1 MTTLSIGRHKALQ
14 KRHRDV
20 VNHTLKSPSNGLG
33 LGFLCWRFRGVPR
46 RRGPLVR
53 PAGRLLFEGAIPEVI
68 RRAGALFGVVRF
80 FAPVLG
86 HLLEAL
92 PLSFGRELLELPE
105 SLPDGRAL
113 FRRRIFGALVHP
125 GQHAALLRRQIV
137 PDRRILRPDAFLEF
151 GRWLGLGHAV
161 DFFALFFGRQLLK
174 FAGLFPERVLV
185 LRRRVFQLPVKAPE
199 AVPLFGRKLLPIFEV
214 LLDPSLLRRRELLK
228 PRALF
233 AEFLPFLGCEFV
245 EALAVDPHLGGL
257 WRQVG
262 VRLRRARKS

>member
-14 KRHRDV
+14 KKHRDI
-20 VNHTLKSPSNGLG
+20 VNHPLKSPSNGLG

-105 SLPDGRAL
+105 SLPDGRAF

-137 PDRRILRPDAFLEF
+137 PDRRVLRFDAFLEF

-199 AVPLFGRKLLPIFEV
+199 AVPLFGRKLLPEFKMF
-214 LLDPSLLRRRELLK
+214 LNACLLLRREFLELC
-228 PRALF
+228 ALF
-233 AEFLPFLGCEFV
+233 TEFLPLLGRQIGKT
-245 EALAVDPHLGGL
+245 LAVHSEFGGF
-257 WRQVG
+257 
-262 VRLRRARKS
+262 